1 MNSKLLAGQLGARMR
16 HRVSA
21 ISGLMMLVL
30 LAGASCARTDPAR
43 HWSLDEIRSEFSN
56 VKTPGSARP
65 TEEVRVVKKY
75 GATSVSGRYA
85 ANGPDEE
92 ILSHY
97 RTALQS
103 DGWQFVS
110 TVRTVNGVGHFGE
123 SYCKNKLLATVEL
136 LNAGPATARGYAFSI
151 SWGEI
156 SEKKCP

>member
-1 MNSKLLAGQLGARMR
+1 MNSKLLAGQFGTRMR

-21 ISGLMMLVL
+21 IIGLMMLVL
-30 LAGASCARTDPAR
+30 VACASCARSDPAR

-75 GATSVSGRYA
+75 GVTSVSGRYA

-92 ILSHY
+92 ILRHY

-110 TVRTVNGVGHFGE
+110 TVRTVNGGGHFGE

-136 LNAGPATARGYAFSI
+136 LNAGPATARGYAFAI